1 MLSTLD
7 LHVFCTHTHKKMEAF
22 NTRKL
27 AVPVVLRNALLQLK
41 FQSHSPKPTWNG
53 SSNAVIRAGRWGL
66 PISCLPREQ
75 MQGQLSI
82 ALRLISQNY
91 SCKCLFSTPLPAH
104 PPNPAPPSRLCVPP
118 LLQEAKTMDTAEF
131 WCTILC
137 RGWWPFSADAPAVS

>member
-1 MLSTLD
+1 MYFAQKEK
-7 LHVFCTHTHKKMEAF
+7 VEAF

-66 PISCLPREQ
+66 PISCLPLEQ
-75 MQGQLSI
+75 TQGQLSI
-82 ALRLISQNY
+82 ALRLRGGDLPHPLSQNY
-91 SCKCLFSTPLPAH
+91 SWKCLLSTPLLAH
-104 PPNPAPPSRLCVPP
+104 PPNPAPPSGLCVPP